1 MKNTSPLNIE
11 FLNLKDVNRPYED
24 DIRQA
29 LSQVTD
35 SGWYLYGH
43 NVKRFEQDWAEYCG
57 AKYCVACGNGLDA
70 LTLVL
75 KAWQELGRIFI
86 GDEVIVPAN
95 TYIATILAVSECG
108 LIPVLVEP
116 DPETY
121 LISANSILNAI
132 TERTRAILPVH
143 LYGQMCDMEQ
153 ICSIAKEKNLLV
165 LEDCAQAHGN
175 CRLNGTCAWS
185 FYPSKNLGALGD
197 AGAVTS
203 DDEELASA
211 VRKIAN
217 YGSGQRYV
225 NDYKGINSR
234 MDEFQAAILSIKLK
248 DLDRCNAKRKVI
260 AERYNNEI
268 RNPHIVLPRIKTESV
283 YHLYTIRCERRE
295 ELLTYLREHG
305 IATQIHYPIPPHKQ
319 TAYREWNNL
328 SFPITEHIAD
338 TILSIP
344 CNQTMTDEEVEYII
358 EVLTSFIP

>member
-75 KAWQELGRIFI
+75 KAWQELGRISI

-143 LYGQMCDMEQ
+143 LYGQMCDNG
-153 ICSIAKEKNLLV
+153 IRS
-165 LEDCAQAHGN
+165 
-175 CRLNGTCAWS
+175 RL
-185 FYPSKNLGALGD
+185 
-197 AGAVTS
+197 
-203 DDEELASA
+203 
-211 VRKIAN
+211 
-217 YGSGQRYV
+217 
-225 NDYKGINSR
+225 KGIFIVCFR
-234 MDEFQAAILSIKLK
+234 I
-248 DLDRCNAKRKVI
+248 
-260 AERYNNEI
+260 NN
-268 RNPHIVLPRIKTESV
+268 P
-283 YHLYTIRCERRE
+283 
-295 ELLTYLREHG
+295 YLRLAPVNFIG
-305 IATQIHYPIPPHKQ
+305 F
-319 TAYREWNNL
+319 
-328 SFPITEHIAD
+328 SFFTFRKSRHTFPQ
-338 TILSIP
+338 L
-344 CNQTMTDEEVEYII
+344 N
-358 EVLTSFIP
+358 